1 MYFRINR
8 FNTDGH
14 IPSCKAGNGSAGGG
28 GSDVLDVPL
37 VLRMEEK

>member
-28 GSDVLDVPL
+28 SDVLDVPL
-37 VLRMEEK
+37 VLRMEGK